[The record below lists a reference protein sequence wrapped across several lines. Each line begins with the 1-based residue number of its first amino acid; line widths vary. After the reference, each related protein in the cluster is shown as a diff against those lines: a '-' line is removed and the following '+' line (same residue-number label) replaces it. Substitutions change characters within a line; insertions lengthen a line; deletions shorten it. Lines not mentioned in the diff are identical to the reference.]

1 MSIQSTIHSLLP
13 TLAPAARRVADVI
26 VADPGLVVSHT
37 ISELAVLCSTSEPS
51 VVRFCRAIGF
61 SGYSQ
66 LRIAMATELGREH
79 TAGIATRNF
88 GEDIRPEDSLAD
100 AVAKVRYTE
109 TMGIQETLDG
119 LDLDV
124 LAKVAE
130 KINAAPST
138 LIYGV
143 GAGAIVADDLR
154 YKLFRIRRSATSFR
168 DQHDALMGASLM
180 GPDDV
185 AVAFSHSGRTRE
197 TLEFL
202 RRAKA
207 SGATTVAVSN
217 AAASPI
223 VQAADLSL
231 FTVVRETAFRS
242 GAMVSRIAQ
251 LSVVDC
257 LFVSVARLS
266 YESTLEAL
274 ETTREA
280 VLGRPGPRGE
290 SGPRGEP
297 GQRKESEPPRPPLP
311 GSNQS
316 S

>member
-1 MSIQSTIHSLLP
+1 MSIQSTIHSLMP
-13 TLAPAARRVADVI
+13 SLAPAARRVAEVI
-26 VADPGLVVSHT
+26 VADPGVVLGLT
-37 ISELAVLCSTSEPS
+37 ISELATMCDTSEPS

-61 SGYSQ
+61 SGYVQ
-66 LRIAMATELGREH
+66 LRLALATEIGREH
-79 TAGIATRNF
+79 SIGTEGKKF

-109 TMGIQETLDG
+109 TMGIEETLGG

-124 LAKVAE
+124 LGAVAE
-130 KINAAPST
+130 KINAAPHT

-154 YKLFRIRRSATSFR
+154 YKLFRIRRQATSFR

-180 GPDDV
+180 GPEDV
-185 AVAFSHSGRTRE
+185 AIAFSHSGRTRE

-207 SGATTVAVSN
+207 SGATTLAVSN
-217 AAASPI
+217 AVASPI
-223 VQAADLSL
+223 VEEADFSL

-266 YESTLEAL
+266 YGATLEAL

-280 VLGRPGPRGE
+280 VLGRPGPR
-290 SGPRGEP
+290 
-297 GQRKESEPPRPPLP
+297 Q
-311 GSNQS
+311 
-316 S
+316 

>member
-37 ISELAVLCSTSEPS
+37 ISDLAVLCSTSEPS

-66 LRIAMATELGREH
+66 LRMAMATELGREH
-79 TAGIATRNF
+79 TAGSTGRNF
-88 GEDIRPEDSLAD
+88 GEDIRPEDSLGD

-109 TMGIQETLDG
+109 MMGIQETLDG
-119 LDLDV
+119 LDLGV
-124 LAKVAE
+124 LEAVAE
-130 KINAAPST
+130 KINAAPVT

-154 YKLFRIRRSATSFR
+154 YKLFRIRRSAVSFR
-168 DQHDALMGASLM
+168 DQHDALMGAALM

-185 AVAFSHSGRTRE
+185 AIAFSHSGRTRE

-202 RRAKA
+202 RRARA

-217 AAASPI
+217 AAGSPI
-223 VQAADLSL
+223 VQEADLSL

-280 VLGRPGPRGE
+280 VRGRPDPRREPGPRRE
-290 SGPRGEP
+290 QGPR
-297 GQRKESEPPRPPLP
+297 RESAPRHAL
-311 GSNQS
+311 
-316 S
+316 

>member
-1 MSIQSTIHSLLP
+1 
-13 TLAPAARRVADVI
+13 
-26 VADPGLVVSHT
+26 
-37 ISELAVLCSTSEPS
+37 
-51 VVRFCRAIGF
+51 
-61 SGYSQ
+61 
-66 LRIAMATELGREH
+66 
-79 TAGIATRNF
+79 
-88 GEDIRPEDSLAD
+88 
-100 AVAKVRYTE
+100 
-109 TMGIQETLDG
+109 MGIQETLGG

-124 LAKVAE
+124 LGAVAE
-130 KINAAPST
+130 KINAAPHT

-154 YKLFRIRRSATSFR
+154 YKLFRIRRQATSFR

-180 GPDDV
+180 GPEDV
-185 AVAFSHSGRTRE
+185 AIAFSHSGRTRE

-207 SGATTVAVSN
+207 SGATTLAVSN
-217 AAASPI
+217 AVASPI
-223 VQAADLSL
+223 VEEADLSL

-266 YESTLEAL
+266 YGATLEAL

-280 VLGRPGPRGE
+280 VLGRPGPR
-290 SGPRGEP
+290 P
-297 GQRKESEPPRPPLP
+297 
-311 GSNQS
+311 
-316 S
+316 